1 MKADPNSADRALHPV
16 EPGEVLQLG
25 NEKLAVRVAP
35 DAGGRIEQLSFEGEP
50 WLCGYAPEFA
60 ATLQW
65 GCYPMVPWSGRVRRG
80 RFHFDG
86 REHQLRPNFGAH
98 AVHGVGFT
106 LRWQVESQ
114 TATDITMSL
123 QLPRDETWP
132 FAGVARQRL
141 TVAGRTLRMELSLS
155 AGRYAMPR
163 PVLGWHPWFLQPDR
177 FDFSPTRQYPRDAE
191 RIAVL
196 PAGKVA
202 GRPWDDCFINTRAV
216 VLHRGEQSLRLSSD
230 CDHWVVFDEYEH
242 ALGVEPQSGPPDA
255 FNLNPKDRLEPGETA
270 EKWFLLEWLRQR

>member
-1 MKADPNSADRALHPV
+1 MEADAHSLDRALQPV
-16 EPGEVLQLG
+16 EPGEVVELG
-25 NEKLAVRVAP
+25 NEKLNVRVSP
-35 DAGGRIEQLSFEGEP
+35 DAGGRIGQLSFEGVD
-50 WLCGYAPEFA
+50 WLCGYGPEYT

-86 REHQLRPNFGAH
+86 RDYQLRPNLGAH

-114 TATDITMSL
+114 SATEVVMAL

-141 TVAGRTLRMELSLS
+141 TVAGRTLRLELSVT
-155 AGRYAMPR
+155 ADRYAMPA
-163 PVLGWHPWFLQPDR
+163 PVLGWHPWFLKPER

-191 RIAVL
+191 DIALL
-196 PAGKVA
+196 PAGKVTS
-202 GRPWDDCFINTRAV
+202 RPWNDCFINTRAV
-216 VLHRGEQSLRLSSD
+216 VLHREQQSLRLSSE
-230 CDHWVVFDEYEH
+230 CDHWVVYDECDH
-242 ALGVEPQSGPPDA
+242 AIGVEPQGGPPDA
-255 FNLNPKDRLEPGETA
+255 FNLLPKDRLEPGATIER
-270 EKWFLLEWLRQR
+270 WFLLEWLRQS